1 MHFLLQDNNIERQND
16 NNMQAFYALIYT
28 ETTGY
33 LARAAVNKVLQ
44 GGALSTLDEN
54 GFSNG
59 TDHLHDETCH
69 VS

>member
-1 MHFLLQDNNIERQND
+1 MTL
-16 NNMQAFYALIYT
+16 FYSLNYN

-44 GGALSTLDEN
+44 GGAFSTQD
-54 GFSNG
+54 
-59 TDHLHDETCH
+59 DHPSTGNMGEMHDETCK